1 MLKVLKNLSN
11 EDPATAEYVE
21 DQYMKDAAKEAGV
34 TVKKLNAAMDR
45 VYSDGYFGP
54 ISKQE
59 WIEQYG
65 RGDTADIKVAL
76 KIVEDAMS
84 YVPSDI
90 EYFDPRFE
98 WEEDE
103 DGNAL
108 PNAIIPGEFI
118 RDEVFS
124 FYYDIYGHR

>member
-1 MLKVLKNLSN
+1 MLKALKALSD
-11 EDPATAEYVE
+11 EDPTGAEYIE

-34 TVKKLNAAMDR
+34 TVKKLRAAMDR
-45 VYSDGYFGP
+45 VYADGYYGP
-54 ISKQE
+54 ISKQD
-59 WIEQYG
+59 WIRQDG
-65 RGDTADIKVAL
+65 RRGVADIKVAL

-108 PNAIIPGEFI
+108 PNAVISGEKI

-124 FYYDIYGHR
+124 FYYEIYGHR